1 MKKQTNLIYIALV
14 VSCIILSLSA
24 CNSSRIPKSSN
35 YSDEYMER
43 EDFNPSTV
51 SWLGKPH
58 GVTVLDDTLYFI
70 AGHYIFF
77 ADAKSQ
83 EAKPL
88 CFKPECLHFSEP
100 DPYKVPE
107 CDAYLGNVYIQ
118 TILGHCNGKLYFSCL
133 NQKTGHIDI
142 VESKPDGSERK
153 SVLSNI
159 DDLASVCF
167 HRGVFYYVLC
177 TVEITGEQ
185 TTSLLAYSI
194 LAPQKEP
201 YKIIEYTDG
210 STIETLL
217 PYGASVI
224 FLKVSPYVE
233 DIGSDFEL
241 HRYNIKSGEVSDFP
255 FEADANIYGL
265 YNGKLVVQMN
275 INKEV
280 GPQFWEYN
288 FSDKSLTLCEWLD
301 DFYQKQQPAVTLY
314 DQIQEDITFAFFIGE
329 DYQPN
334 YDLYVVNRDG
344 DITATLEGAAWGT
357 TTSETVTWLGKTY
370 YMAYRTLDP
379 FSICLYE
386 NGDLLQGKVEPLI
399 LLQVDGFGKLMPEAM
414 LPAYDVLD

>member
-1 MKKQTNLIYIALV
+1 MRKPIYLVCIALFAV
-14 VSCIILSLSA
+14 VITMFLSA
-24 CNSSRIPKSSN
+24 CNPSGIPKSSN
-35 YSDEYMER
+35 YSDEYLES
-43 EDFNPSTV
+43 EDFNPNTV

-70 AGHYIFF
+70 AGHYLFF

-83 EAKPL
+83 EARPL

-100 DPYKVPE
+100 DPYKVSE
-107 CDAYLGNVYIQ
+107 CDAYLGDVYIQ

-153 SVLSNI
+153 SVLSDI

-167 HRGVFYYVLC
+167 HRGVFYYVLR

-194 LAPQKEP
+194 LAQQKEP

-224 FLKVSPYVE
+224 FSKDSPYVE
-233 DIGSDFEL
+233 ETGSDIEL
-241 HRYNIKSGEVSDFP
+241 HRYNIKSGEVTDFP
-255 FEADANIYGL
+255 FEMDVNIYGL
-265 YNGKLVVQMN
+265 CDDKLIVQMFN
-275 INKEV
+275 EEV
-280 GPQFWEYN
+280 GLKFWEYN
-288 FSDKSLTLCEWLD
+288 FSDESLTLCEWLN
-301 DFYQKQQPAVTLY
+301 DFYEKQQPAVTLY
-314 DQIQEDITFAFFIGE
+314 DQIQEDITFAFFMGE

-386 NGDLLQGKVEPLI
+386 NGDLLQGKLEPLT
-399 LLQVDGFGKLMPEAM
+399 LLQVDGFGKLMPAAV

>member
-1 MKKQTNLIYIALV
+1 MRKLIYLVCIALFAV
-14 VSCIILSLSA
+14 VITMFLSA
-24 CNSSRIPKSSN
+24 CNPSGIPKSSN
-35 YSDEYMER
+35 YSDEYLES
-43 EDFNPSTV
+43 EDFNPNTV

-70 AGHYIFF
+70 AGHYLFF

-83 EAKPL
+83 EARPL

-100 DPYKVPE
+100 DPYKVSE
-107 CDAYLGNVYIQ
+107 CDAYLGDVYIQ

-153 SVLSNI
+153 SVLSDI

-167 HRGVFYYVLC
+167 HRGVFYYVLR

-194 LAPQKEP
+194 LAQQKEP

-224 FLKVSPYVE
+224 FSKDSPYVE
-233 DIGSDFEL
+233 EIGSDIEL
-241 HRYNIKSGEVSDFP
+241 HRYNIKSGEVTDFP
-255 FEADANIYGL
+255 FEMDVNIYGL
-265 YNGKLVVQMN
+265 CDDKLIVQMFN
-275 INKEV
+275 EEV
-280 GPQFWEYN
+280 GLKFWEYN
-288 FSDKSLTLCEWLD
+288 FSDESLTLCEWLN
-301 DFYQKQQPAVTLY
+301 DFYEKQQPAVTLY
-314 DQIQEDITFAFFIGE
+314 DQIQEDITFAFFMGE

-386 NGDLLQGKVEPLI
+386 NGDLLQGKLEPLT
-399 LLQVDGFGKLMPEAM
+399 LLQVDGFGKLMPAAV